1 MYHDIDYYFK
11 SIFYERPDI
20 STNLLCDLF
29 SIKSITDIKII
40 KIKEQ
45 HPKLIIPDFVIH
57 FKINN
62 QKYLLNIEFQ
72 SKLTKESILK
82 AILYNIL
89 LKQEYKYPV
98 LSVILSIDKNYIN
111 KEPVF
116 YYKINES
123 LKTLNNKNIKFLKFE
138 IIVIN
143 LLNPKIKEIVSKGNY
158 LGLLELI
165 ESYTNEYNLNKL
177 KEIIEIIEE
186 RVKEGIYKEKEEIML
201 KIIIGMMYIKRS
213 SLSQEEVLKMLKID
227 KKEKEKI
234 RKMYKD
240 NPVLQFLTQ
249 TIFEDEIKKYQ
260 QLLKQK
266 ELEAKQKELEA
277 KQKEELLK
285 QKELEAKQKEL
296 EAKQKEELL
305 KQRELEAKQ
314 KEELLKQKELE
325 AKKIALEKEKEIKQ
339 KELEKEMEKERE
351 IIEILLKFKV
361 KDKIDE
367 IILKIQKIE
376 DLSKLNKIR
385 KILELELL
393 KDEYL
398 NHIEEILNS

>member
-1 MYHDIDYYFK
+1 MYQDIDYYLK
-11 SIFYERPDI
+11 SIFYERPETP
-20 STNLLCDLF
+20 TNLLKDLF
-29 SIKSITDIKII
+29 SIENITDIKVI

-45 HPKLIIPDFVIH
+45 HPKIIIPDFVIH

-72 SKLTKESILK
+72 SILTKDSILK

-116 YYKINES
+116 YYKINEA
-123 LKTLNNKNIKFLKFE
+123 LKTINNKNIEFIKFK

-165 ESYTNEYNLNKL
+165 ESYINEYNINKL

-186 RVKEGIYKEKEEIML
+186 RVKEGIYEEKEEIML

-213 SLSQEEVLKMLKID
+213 RLSQEEVLKMLKID
-227 KKEKEKI
+227 KKEREKI
-234 RKMYKD
+234 KKMYKD

-260 QLLKQK
+260 ELL
-266 ELEAKQKELEA
+266 KQKELEA

-296 EAKQKEELL
+296 EAKQKE
-305 KQRELEAKQ
+305 
-314 KEELLKQKELE
+314 
-325 AKKIALEKEKEIKQ
+325 LEKEKG
-339 KELEKEMEKERE
+339 
-351 IIEILLKFKV
+351 IIEILLKYKV
-361 KDKIDE
+361 KEEIEE
-367 IILKIQKIE
+367 IIIKIQEIE
-376 DLSKLNKIR
+376 DISKLIKIR
-385 KILELELL
+385 KILELELP

-398 NHIEEILNS
+398 NYIKKII